1 MPNLT
6 ILGSTGTIGVNTL
19 DVVSRLGP
27 QFEIF
32 ALTANSNVATLAE
45 QCRVWKP
52 SYAVLT
58 SEAAADDLKKLIKA
72 DSPDTEILFGVEG
85 LSWVSGHDKVD
96 YVMAG
101 IVGAAGLIPNLS
113 AAKAGKR
120 LLLANKES
128 LVMSGKLL
136 MDAVSA
142 SDGELLPI
150 DSEHNAIFQCLPKES
165 NGKVSCQGVDS
176 ILLTASGGPFRQT
189 RARDLELVT
198 PEQACAHPNW
208 VMGKKISV
216 DSATMMN
223 KGLEIVE
230 ACWLFN
236 TSPETIKVVVHPQ
249 SIIHSMVQ
257 FVDGSVV
264 AQLGQPDMRTPIAY
278 SLAWPERCES
288 GVENL
293 DMYSVGQLDFER
305 PDYARFPCL
314 RLAGESFSAGGT
326 APTILNAA
334 NEIAVQGFLDRKL
347 RFTQIPQ
354 LVEHALEKIPSVDV
368 RNLDD
373 VLDADEE
380 ARDLVHARL
389 KVVSF

>member
-19 DVVSRLGP
+19 DVVSRLGKE
-27 QFEIF
+27 FEIF
-32 ALTANSNVATLAE
+32 ALTANTNLKSLAD
-45 QCRVWKP
+45 QCCVWKP

-58 SEAAADDLKKLIKA
+58 SEAAADDLRKLIND
-72 DSPDTEILFGVEG
+72 DSPETEVLFGAEG
-85 LSWVSGHDKVD
+85 LAWVSAHDETD

-136 MDAVSA
+136 MDAVFA
-142 SDGELLPI
+142 SNGELLPI
-150 DSEHNAIFQCLPKES
+150 DSEHNAIFQCLPKGP
-165 NGKVSCQGVDS
+165 NGKVSSQGVDS

-189 RARDLELVT
+189 LARDLDLVT

-278 SLAWPERCES
+278 SLAWPDRCES

-293 DMYSVGQLDFER
+293 DMYSIGQLDFER
-305 PDYARFPCL
+305 PDYGKFPCL
-314 RLAGESFSAGGT
+314 RLATESFSRGGT

-334 NEIAVQGFLDRKL
+334 NEIAVQGFLDRRL

-354 LVEHALEKIPSVDV
+354 LVEHALEVIPSADV
-368 RNLDD
+368 RSLDD
-373 VLDADEE
+373 VLEADAE
-380 ARDLVHARL
+380 ARDVANARL
-389 KVVSF
+389 KVVSL

>member
-19 DVVSRLGP
+19 DVVSRLQG
-27 QFEIF
+27 QFKIF
-32 ALTANSNVATLAE
+32 ALTANINFTALAE
-45 QCRVWKP
+45 QCCIWKP
-52 SYAVLT
+52 RYAVLAD
-58 SEAAADDLKKLIKA
+58 EAAANSLRELIK
-72 DSPDTEILFGVEG
+72 DDVPETEVLFGVES
-85 LSWVSGHDKVD
+85 LSWVSAHDETD

-136 MDAVSA
+136 MDAISS

-150 DSEHNAIFQCLPKES
+150 DSEHNAIFQCLPK
-165 NGKVSCQGVDS
+165 GLDGRVSSQGVDS
-176 ILLTASGGPFRQT
+176 ILLTASGGPFRKT
-189 RARDLELVT
+189 PARDLESVT

-236 TSPETIKVVVHPQ
+236 TSPENIKVVVHPQ

-278 SLAWPERCES
+278 SLAWPDRCES

-293 DMYSVGQLDFER
+293 DMYSISRLDFEK
-305 PDYARFPCL
+305 PDCDRFPCL
-314 RLAGESFSAGGT
+314 RLAGESFSRGGT

-334 NEIAVQGFLDRKL
+334 NEIAVQGFLDKRL
-347 RFTQIPQ
+347 RFTQISQ
-354 LVEHALEKIPSVDV
+354 LVEYALEKISITEVTS
-368 RNLDD
+368 LDD
-373 VLDADEE
+373 VLEADGE
-380 ARDLVHARL
+380 AREVVEARL
-389 KVVSF
+389 RVVSQ